1 MFIALGLS
9 ALFPVLHG
17 VTRFGIRQMN
27 EQIGLFWVVF
37 QGLLYIVG
45 ACIYAVSQKGE
56 KMAHAI
62 QHLISTFS
70 DPSTGAYISWH
81 VRYLDKL
88 APNLP
93 FYGGNGY
100 NISPS
105 WINQCLQ
112 LQS

>member
-45 ACIYAVSQKGE
+45 ACIYAVS
-56 KMAHAI
+56 
-62 QHLISTFS
+62 
-70 DPSTGAYISWH
+70 
-81 VRYLDKL
+81 
-88 APNLP
+88 
-93 FYGGNGY
+93 
-100 NISPS
+100 
-105 WINQCLQ
+105 
-112 LQS
+112 